1 MDKEEKIVEEK
12 ANKEETNEEKTKEES
27 KDIPNIDFKK
37 AYKEKLN
44 KQEEE
49 IKKLKADLD
58 HWKNEYYKAYADM
71 ANLRKSMEKDQKEAL
86 KYRIEGFAQNLL
98 QVLDAFDMAFKQEAT
113 NEVVKNYLVGF
124 QYVYKQLVNILT
136 DEGIVEIEP
145 KIGDK
150 FDETTMHAVDTIDDD
165 GDENIVK
172 KINLKGYKLYEHLI
186 RPAMVVVTKKSSE
199 AEENEDKK
207 EENVKEDT
215 EVNK

>member
-1 MDKEEKIVEEK
+1 MDK
-12 ANKEETNEEKTKEES
+12 KEEVKEES
-27 KDIPNIDFKK
+27 KESPNIDLKK

-44 KQEEE
+44 KQEDEMT
-49 IKKLKADLD
+49 KLKADLE

-86 KYRIEGFAQNLL
+86 KYRVEGFAQNLL

-113 NEVVKNYLVGF
+113 NEIVKNYLVGF

-150 FDETTMHAVDTIDDD
+150 FDENTMHAVDTIEDE
-165 GDENIVK
+165 GDENIIK
-172 KINLKGYKLYEHLI
+172 KVNLKGYKLYEHLI
-186 RPAMVVVTKKSSE
+186 RPAMVVVTKKPSK
-199 AEENEDKK
+199 EDKK
-207 EENVKEDT
+207 GEENKET
-215 EVNK
+215 NIEIK

>member
-1 MDKEEKIVEEK
+1 MDNEEKINSEEK
-12 ANKEETNEEKTKEES
+12 KEEEKKES
-27 KDIPNIDFKK
+27 SNIDFKK
-37 AYKEKLN
+37 AYKEKIN
-44 KQEEE
+44 KKEEE
-49 IKKLKADLD
+49 IKKLKVDLD

-71 ANLRKSMEKDQKEAL
+71 ANLRKSMEKDQREAF

-150 FDETTMHAVDTIDDD
+150 FDETTMHAVDTVEDD

-186 RPAMVVVTKKSSE
+186 RPAMVVVTKKPNIE
-199 AEENEDKK
+199 KK
-207 EENVKEDT
+207 EVDDKEDIKEKEDT
-215 EVNK
+215 EVK